1 MAGYEQQQ
9 QPDINGVD
17 IGSDAIA
24 AVILDEDGEDNKK
37 TPEKYLEATN
47 TTISSSQLQTA
58 AESLASLYYP
68 LYDHDNDNESKEKK
82 KKKKKNL
89 CRQKKMRLWCISVPR
104 G

>member
-1 MAGYEQQQ
+1 VAGYEQQQ

-47 TTISSSQLQTA
+47 KTI
-58 AESLASLYYP
+58 
-68 LYDHDNDNESKEKK
+68 
-82 KKKKKNL
+82 
-89 CRQKKMRLWCISVPR
+89 
-104 G
+104 

>member
-47 TTISSSQLQTA
+47 TTISSSQLQTV
-58 AESLASLYYP
+58 AESLASLYDP
-68 LYDHDNDNESKEKK
+68 LYGHDNDNNEEEEEEEEEELVSSKE
-82 KKKKKNL
+82 NAFVVYL
-89 CRQKKMRLWCISVPR
+89 
-104 G
+104 GT